1 MNLMHNHFA
10 TVASNYASLRTTDDE
25 PIRLI
30 HSKLDGKPDIR
41 AADVGCGVGRYVK
54 KLFDAFGDRLF
65 LYCIDENEFMLA
77 NLVRN
82 VNGKGDKSLKAI
94 KAEASDLP
102 LANDSLDFILTF
114 NAVHHFDLL
123 KFLRESARVLKKDGR
138 LFIYTRLR
146 SQNRKNIWGM
156 YFPGFNEKETRLYEI
171 DEVLG
176 EVEKTDGLRV
186 ESIEFFRFKRESSL
200 DRLIEQAKGHHYS
213 TFSLYTPREFDLA
226 LKEFIESIKANYE
239 DTSSVRWAD
248 ENIMFIFRKN

>member
-1 MNLMHNHFA
+1 MNLMHDHFA
-10 TVASNYASLRTTDDE
+10 AVASSYASLRTTDDE

-30 HSKLDGKPDIR
+30 HSKLDGKPSIK

-54 KLFDAFGDRLF
+54 KLFDVFGNRLF

-82 VNGKGDKSLKAI
+82 VNGRGDKSLKAI
-94 KAEASDLP
+94 KAEASELP
-102 LANDSLDFILTF
+102 LASDSLDFILTF
-114 NAVHHFDLL
+114 NAIHHFDLQ
-123 KFLRESARVLKKDGR
+123 KFLKESARVLKDKGR

-171 DEVLG
+171 DEVLNA
-176 EVEKTDGLRV
+176 VEKTERMRV

-200 DRLIEQAKGHHYS
+200 ERLIKQAKGHHYS
-213 TFSLYTPREFDLA
+213 TFSLYSPREFDLA
-226 LKEFIESIKANYE
+226 LSEFISNIKQHYE
-239 DTSSVRWAD
+239 NTSRVKWAD
-248 ENIMFIFRKN
+248 ENIMFILRKC